1 MRGAVLA
8 VLFLTCAGPALA
20 EDAAPA
26 CPVTL
31 YRWEE
36 DCRALAGQGRSG
48 IDAFRLMP
56 LGDDATLTFGATA
69 RLAFEQVTAPN
80 FGFGH
85 FPESDAFA
93 RLGYV
98 HADLRTSAGPRF
110 FFQLVTAEESGRKPV
125 ERPFDRD
132 TLDLYQAFVDLP
144 LVAGEVPIL
153 LRVGRQ
159 ELDLQGN
166 RLVAVRD
173 IANVRRS
180 FDLALLEARPAGFI
194 IDAFGGR
201 PVLPNP
207 GIFNDGSDPH
217 ETFSGFAA
225 EHPVYAALGSLL
237 SAGAFV
243 FRRTR
248 ARAIYSEGVGRDD
261 RDTLGVRLHGNI
273 DAFDIA
279 IQGALQRGTFGQLA
293 IDATGIAVD
302 TGWRF
307 VDLPG
312 QPRLGVSGGRASGDT
327 RRGDGKLG
335 TFDVI
340 YPNLSYFTDAS
351 PIYPGNSA
359 DVEPNITLYPLAGV
373 TVQTGIDIL
382 WRVSNQD
389 AVYVPPG
396 VPLIAGAGQAPSH
409 EVSLPY
415 IRGSWS
421 PDPHWLIEL
430 SYVAIL
436 PGALIEQAGGH
447 RAHYFRSAVTTRF

>member
-1 MRGAVLA
+1 MRLAAVAALCLA
-8 VLFLTCAGPALA
+8 CAGPAA
-20 EDAAPA
+20 ADEAAPA
-26 CPVTL
+26 CPVKL
-31 YRWEE
+31 YRWQE
-36 DCRALAGQGRSG
+36 DCRALAGQDFAG
-48 IDAFRLMP
+48 IDALRLVP
-56 LGDDATLTFGATA
+56 LGDDATLTFGGSA

-80 FGFGH
+80 FGLGH

-93 RLGYV
+93 RLGYL
-98 HADLRTSAGPRF
+98 HADLRTAAGPRV
-110 FFQLVTAEESGRKPV
+110 FFQLVTAEESGREPI

-132 TLDLYQAFVDLP
+132 TLDVYQAFVDLP
-144 LVAGEVPIL
+144 FSAGEVPMM
-153 LRVGRQ
+153 LRLGRQ
-159 ELDLQGN
+159 ELDLAGN

-180 FDLALLEARPAGFI
+180 FDLALLEARPGGFL

-207 GIFNDGSDPH
+207 GIFNDGGDPH
-217 ETFSGFAA
+217 ESFAGLTV
-225 EHPVYAALGSLL
+225 EHPVLTQPGSLL

-248 ARAIYSEGVGRDD
+248 AQAIYAEGVGRDD
-261 RDTLGVRLHGNI
+261 RDTFGVRLHGNVG
-273 DAFDIA
+273 AFDIA
-279 IQGALQRGTFGQLA
+279 VQGALQRGTFRQSA
-293 IDATGIAVD
+293 IDASGIALD
-302 TGWRF
+302 AGWRL
-307 VDLPG
+307 VDWPG
-312 QPRLGVSGGRASGDT
+312 QPRLGLSGGRASGDK

-359 DVEPNITLYPLAGV
+359 DIEPNITIFPIRGV

-382 WRVSNQD
+382 WRISNQD

-396 VPLIAGAGQAPSH
+396 IPLIPGTGQSADH

-421 PDPHWLIEL
+421 PTPHWLIEL

-436 PGALIEQAGGH
+436 PGALIEEAGGH
-447 RAHYFRSAVTTRF
+447 RAHYFRSAVTARF

>member
-1 MRGAVLA
+1 MRRAVLA
-8 VLFLTCAGPALA
+8 ALFLACAGRALA
-20 EDAAPA
+20 DEAAPA
-26 CPVTL
+26 CPTKL

-36 DCRALAGQGRSG
+36 DCRALAGQDLAG
-48 IDAFRLMP
+48 IDTMRLLP
-56 LGDDATLTFGATA
+56 VGDDATLTFGATA

-85 FPESDAFA
+85 FPESDALA

-98 HADLRTSAGPRF
+98 HADLRTAAGPRF
-110 FFQLVTAEESGRKPV
+110 FFQLVTAEESGRKPI

-132 TLDLYQAFVDLP
+132 TLDLYQAFADLP
-144 LVAGEVPIL
+144 FAAGEVPVL

-173 IANVRRS
+173 IANVRRN
-180 FDLALLEARPAGFI
+180 FDLALLEARPLGFI

-207 GIFNDGSDPH
+207 AIFNDGGDPH
-217 ETFSGFAA
+217 ETFSGLTV
-225 EHPVYAALGSLL
+225 EHPVYAEPGSLL

-248 ARAIYSEGVGRDD
+248 AQAIYSEGVGRDN
-261 RDTLGVRLHGNI
+261 RDTFGVRLHGNV

-279 IQGALQRGTFGQLA
+279 VQGALQRGTFRQLA
-293 IDATGIAVD
+293 IDASGIALD

-307 VDLPG
+307 VGLPG

-327 RRGDGKLG
+327 RHGDGKLG

-359 DVEPNITLYPLAGV
+359 DIEPNITVFPLSGV
-373 TVQTGIDIL
+373 TMQTGIDIL

-396 VPLIAGAGQAPSH
+396 IPLIAGAGQAPSH